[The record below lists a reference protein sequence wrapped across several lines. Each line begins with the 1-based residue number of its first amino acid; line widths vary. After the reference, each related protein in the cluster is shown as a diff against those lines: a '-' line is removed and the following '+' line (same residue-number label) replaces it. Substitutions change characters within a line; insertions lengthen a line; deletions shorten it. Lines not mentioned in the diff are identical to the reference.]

1 MPPEPPLVIGMVGRL
16 AKELH
21 GEMVQNL
28 DVRLVSKEALYPA
41 IIERLQRMHKTLK
54 EFREHQ
60 VITWRGESEV

>member
-1 MPPEPPLVIGMVGRL
+1 M

-41 IIERLQRMHKTLK
+41 IIERLQRMHKTLE

-60 VITWRGESEV
+60 VITCRGECEV